1 MNRRIGRAR
10 LCSLASAIAAVLGTG
25 AANAQEAEPS
35 NALEE
40 ITVTGSRIVRRD
52 LEANSP
58 IMTVDEQIFDE
69 TMSIGVEHMLNQ
81 LPQFVPAVT
90 QFDVQNIQPG
100 PTSTP
105 GASTLSL
112 RGLGSNRNLVLIDG
126 RRGMP
131 VNASGAVDTNTIP
144 SAAIARV
151 ETITGGASSVYGADA
166 MAGVVNF
173 ILKRDYEGM
182 DLDLRYGA
190 TEEGGGEEVRLA
202 GLYGANLA
210 GDNGGNVLLGFEY
223 ANRERVMHV
232 DREFYRNIMAEPTVV
247 GTETGW
253 GATAFVTTSLP
264 GSGLPA
270 NAPSAAAVAQVFGV
284 PVSEVTRPGGIGT
297 TGTFYYNY
305 ANPSGTVYRL
315 NAPGSSRYNGPLV
328 LDDGVTYRK
337 YRTELNPAIANQN
350 GSLVENQ
357 LLRDVSIPLERWAM
371 FGRGTVGITDKTS
384 AFAQVNFSQDET
396 NTLQEEAAASGGR
409 GTQIPYGTG
418 IYAPSVDAGGNTLA
432 AYLPGGAF
440 GLNCGPTGG
449 CTNSQA
455 FPVKP
460 ELATLLNSR
469 PQPNLPWQLSNR
481 AVGLGPRRTENLTTS
496 YQMVAGFEGEIG
508 SDMTWEGYVSWGVTT
523 VDTLMEGYGSLERY
537 RFMTNQPNY
546 ARGMFYTGNPLGAGF
561 QAAVVTCTSGLP
573 IMNEFQMSPDCEL
586 ALAADLQLSSR
597 IDQLVAEYD
606 IQGKLF
612 DMPAGEARFAAGT
625 AYRENSYDFLVDTLA
640 TQGSFLDLSMGLY
653 PIGQSFGE
661 ISVSEVYGEMLLPLL
676 AGKGIVDELNL
687 EIGYRYSDAEP
698 SGPIETYKALFDWRV
713 NDNLRLRGGRQI
725 ANRAPNIAELYL
737 ARTQTLQGSSI
748 ADLCS
753 EANQVSALSANP
765 ALNPNAAQVK
775 TLCRARMGEA
785 GYAAFYDP
793 TTIQPTGIGA
803 NFAVIN
809 NVGNPNL
816 DNETSESITLGAV
829 IQLADQLSLSID
841 FYSIKLSSM
850 IAAQSVD
857 SVYTQ
862 CFSAEVNPTYDPT
875 TVSCLQVQRDPGT
888 GVRAPTDVSYTNL
901 SRLETD
907 GLDVQV
913 NWGHE
918 VGAGNFNLTAFIT
931 YLNSMKTAVDPT
943 ASFREWQGSLGP
955 NDLSGVNGGAY
966 EYRTFTTGS
975 YSRGPWSA
983 SLRWRHLPSVASA
996 GSVVGNNTV
1005 LPTESYDAFDASGS
1019 FEFSERTTLRVG
1031 IDNLLNTDPPIT
1043 DRTQYSPG
1051 ASTNAGFYD
1060 VLGRRAYVAL
1070 GMSF

>member
-1 MNRRIGRAR
+1 MNRRFGRVR
-10 LCSLASAIAAVLGTG
+10 LCALASAIAAALGS
-25 AANAQEAEPS
+25 ASNAQEAGGAAP
-35 NALEE
+35 LEE

-58 IMTVDEQIFDE
+58 IMTVDQQLFDE
-69 TMSIGVEHMLNQ
+69 TMSVGVEHMLNQ

-144 SAAIARV
+144 AAAIARV

-173 ILKRDYEGM
+173 ILKRDYEGV
-182 DLDLRYGA
+182 DLDLRYGS
-190 TEEGGGEEVRLA
+190 TEEGGGEEIRLA

-210 GDNGGNVLLGFEY
+210 GDNDGNVLIGFEY

-284 PVSEVTRPGGIGT
+284 PMSEVTRPGGIGT

-305 ANPSGTVYRL
+305 DTPNGTIYRL
-315 NAPGSSRYNGPLV
+315 NAPGSSRYDGPLV

-337 YRTELNPAIANQN
+337 YRVELNPAIANQT

-371 FGRGTVGITDKTS
+371 FGRGTVGITDGIS

-418 IYAPSVDAGGNTLA
+418 IYAPSVDAFGNTLPS
-432 AYLPGGAF
+432 YLPGGAY
-440 GLNCGPTGG
+440 GLNCPATGG

-469 PQPNLPWQLSNR
+469 PNPNAPWQLSNR

-496 YQMVAGFEGEIG
+496 YQIVAGFEGEL
-508 SDMTWEGYVSWGVTT
+508 SNEMTWEGYVSWGVTT

-546 ARGMFYTGNPLGAGF
+546 ARGMYYTGNPLGGGF

-573 IMNEFQMSPDCEL
+573 VMDQFQMSPDCEL
-586 ALAADLQLSSR
+586 ALAADLQLSSK
-597 IDQLVAEYD
+597 IDQLVAEYNL
-606 IQGKLF
+606 QGRLF
-612 DMPAGEARFAAGT
+612 DMPAGEARFAVGT

-653 PIGQSFGE
+653 PIGQSTGE
-661 ISVSEVYGEMLLPLL
+661 TSVGEVYGELLLPLL
-676 AGKGIVDELNL
+676 ADKGIVDALDLEL
-687 EIGYRYSDAEP
+687 GYRHSDADP
-698 SGPIETYKALFDWRV
+698 SGTIETYKALFDWRV
-713 NDNLRLRGGRQI
+713 NDALRLRGGRQI

-775 TLCRARMGEA
+775 SICRARMGEA

-809 NVGNPNL
+809 NVGNPKL
-816 DNETSESITLGAV
+816 DNETSESVTLGAV
-829 IQLADQLSLSID
+829 IQLANELSLSID
-841 FYSIKLSSM
+841 YYSIKLSQM

-862 CFSAEVNPTYDPT
+862 CFSAEVNPSFDPT
-875 TVSCLQVQRDPGT
+875 TVACLQVQRDPGT
-888 GVRAPTDVSYTNL
+888 GGRAPTDVSYTNL

-907 GLDVQV
+907 GLDAQL
-913 NWGHE
+913 NWGHAIG
-918 VGAGNFNLTAFIT
+918 VGNFNLTALIT
-931 YLNSMKTAVDPT
+931 YLNTMQTAVDPE
-943 ASFREWQGSLGP
+943 ASFREWQGTLGP
-955 NDLSGVNGGAY
+955 NDLSGVNGGSY

-996 GSVVGNNTV
+996 GSVSGNNTV

-1019 FEFSERTTLRVG
+1019 FRFSDSMTLRFG

-1043 DRTQYSPG
+1043 DRTAYSPG
-1051 ASTNAGFYD
+1051 ANTNAGFYD

-1070 GMSF
+1070 GMQF

>member
-1 MNRRIGRAR
+1 M
-10 LCSLASAIAAVLGTG
+10 
-25 AANAQEAEPS
+25 
-35 NALEE
+35 
-40 ITVTGSRIVRRD
+40 
-52 LEANSP
+52 
-58 IMTVDEQIFDE
+58 
-69 TMSIGVEHMLNQ
+69 
-81 LPQFVPAVT
+81 
-90 QFDVQNIQPG
+90 
-100 PTSTP
+100 
-105 GASTLSL
+105 
-112 RGLGSNRNLVLIDG
+112 
-126 RRGMP
+126 
-131 VNASGAVDTNTIP
+131 
-144 SAAIARV
+144 
-151 ETITGGASSVYGADA
+151 
-166 MAGVVNF
+166 
-173 ILKRDYEGM
+173 
-182 DLDLRYGA
+182 
-190 TEEGGGEEVRLA
+190 
-202 GLYGANLA
+202 
-210 GDNGGNVLLGFEY
+210 
-223 ANRERVMHV
+223 
-232 DREFYRNIMAEPTVV
+232 
-247 GTETGW
+247 
-253 GATAFVTTSLP
+253 
-264 GSGLPA
+264 
-270 NAPSAAAVAQVFGV
+270 
-284 PVSEVTRPGGIGT
+284 
-297 TGTFYYNY
+297 
-305 ANPSGTVYRL
+305 
-315 NAPGSSRYNGPLV
+315 
-328 LDDGVTYRK
+328 
-337 YRTELNPAIANQN
+337 
-350 GSLVENQ
+350 
-357 LLRDVSIPLERWAM
+357 
-371 FGRGTVGITDKTS
+371 
-384 AFAQVNFSQDET
+384 NFSQDET

-440 GLNCGPTGG
+440 GLNCAPTGG

-508 SDMTWEGYVSWGVTT
+508 SDMTWEAYTSWGVTT

-573 IMNEFQMSPDCEL
+573 VMDEFQMSPDCEL

-597 IDQLVAEYD
+597 IDQLVAEYNV
-606 IQGKLF
+606 QGRLF

-653 PIGQSFGE
+653 PIGQSSGE

-676 AGKGIVDELNL
+676 ADKGIVDELNL

-775 TLCRARMGEA
+775 SLCRARMGDA

-809 NVGNPNL
+809 NVGNPKL
-816 DNETSESITLGAV
+816 ENETSESITLGAV

-862 CFSAEVNPTYDPT
+862 CFSAEVNPTFDPT

-913 NWGHE
+913 NWGRE

-966 EYRTFTTGS
+966 EYSNVHDRELFP
-975 YSRGPWSA
+975 RPLERFVALA
-983 SLRWRHLPSVASA
+983 SPA
-996 GSVVGNNTV
+996 
-1005 LPTESYDAFDASGS
+1005 
-1019 FEFSERTTLRVG
+1019 ERRVG
-1031 IDNLLNTDPPIT
+1031 
-1043 DRTQYSPG
+1043 RK
-1051 ASTNAGFYD
+1051 
-1060 VLGRRAYVAL
+1060 RRGEQHGSSDGVV
-1070 GMSF
+1070 